1 MGFIPTAAR
10 ALTPTFARRVA
21 PVLALGVAPVGLT
34 VLLAGPA
41 AAHGTLTDPVSRV
54 SACYAEGPE
63 NPKSA
68 ACKAAVAAGGTQALY
83 DWNGVNLAAAAGR
96 HREVIPDGKL
106 CSAGNEKFKG
116 LDLPRADWPSS
127 PMSSGKHTFAFRAT
141 APHKGTFSLYLTKP
155 GYDPTKPLTWAN
167 LQEKP
172 FATATDPQLTDG
184 SYLFDGTVPQAS
196 GRQLIYTIWQRSDST
211 EAFYACSDVV
221 FGGEGSSGGAAA
233 PAATAPSEAEIEAG
247 AEHSSV
253 EHQGHGDD
261 DAATN
266 AEATGAQP
274 AAGTGTGTDTGAV
287 AHHGGSTPAATAA
300 AASPAAGATASEA
313 AAAPSGSGPAGGP
326 VSGEALAST
335 GGDSRTPYLAIG
347 GAAAVAIG
355 TSALFAS
362 LRRRSN
368 RASFGR

>member
-1 MGFIPTAAR
+1 MGLIPTAAR
-10 ALTPTFARRVA
+10 ALAPTSARRVA
-21 PVLALGVAPVGLT
+21 PVLALGVAPLALT

-127 PMSSGKHTFAFRAT
+127 PMSSGRHTFKFRAT

-155 GYDPTKPLTWAN
+155 GYDPTKPLTWAD
-167 LQEKP
+167 LQDKP
-172 FATATDPQLTDG
+172 FAGATDPQLTDG

-196 GRQLIYTIWQRSDST
+196 GRQLIYTVWQRSDST

-221 FGGEGSSGGAAA
+221 FGGEGTGGGA
-233 PAATAPSEAEIEAG
+233 PAASAPSEAEIEAG
-247 AEHSSV
+247 AAQSSV

-261 DAATN
+261 DAATD
-266 AEATGAQP
+266 AEVTGAPP
-274 AAGTGTGTDTGAV
+274 AAATD
-287 AHHGGSTPAATAA
+287 AHHGGSTPAASP
-300 AASPAAGATASEA
+300 ASPAPAASSAAGSAG
-313 AAAPSGSGPAGGP
+313 SGSVGGTVP
-326 VSGEALAST
+326 DEALAAT
-335 GGDSRTPYLAIG
+335 GGDSNTPYLAIG